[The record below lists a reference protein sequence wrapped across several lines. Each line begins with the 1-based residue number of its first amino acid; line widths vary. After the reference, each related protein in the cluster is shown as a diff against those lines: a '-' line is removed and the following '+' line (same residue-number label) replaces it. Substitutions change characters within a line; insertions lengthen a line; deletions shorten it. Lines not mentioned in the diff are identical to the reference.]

1 MIVLGMLAVALQVQV
16 NVDVNRSGGSASV
29 GVRPPRMRIEVTD
42 EHRRTAFKDAAAREL
57 LLRARAARLE
67 QDSTL
72 LSYDVKSYQRVS
84 AGMAL
89 RETARDRLIFRSE
102 NASHVRWHRATG
114 ARVEVLGARSAVPI
128 VAGFKE
134 AEAEME
140 QDMMDEASDMM
151 AIPYYPGKDE
161 LWLFEMIGTTDSED
175 EGRSMLI
182 HPVAEG
188 SEAYFHFSSGDSVVM
203 TLPDGKRITLREI
216 LVTPREAR
224 WNLVVGSFWFETDD
238 AHLVRAV
245 MRFSAP
251 MDIWETVEEEDS
263 TARDDVPWAVRGFLS
278 PMKAEITAVTIEYG
292 LLNQRF

>member
-161 LWLFEMIGTTDSED
+161 LWLFEMIGTSDGDD
-175 EGRSMLI
+175 EGSAMLV
-182 HPVAEG
+182 HPVAE
-188 SEAYFHFSSGDSVVM
+188 
-203 TLPDGKRITLREI
+203 
-216 LVTPREAR
+216 
-224 WNLVVGSFWFETDD
+224 
-238 AHLVRAV
+238 
-245 MRFSAP
+245 
-251 MDIWETVEEEDS
+251 
-263 TARDDVPWAVRGFLS
+263 LS
-278 PMKAEITAVTIEYG
+278 LIHI
-292 LLNQRF
+292 